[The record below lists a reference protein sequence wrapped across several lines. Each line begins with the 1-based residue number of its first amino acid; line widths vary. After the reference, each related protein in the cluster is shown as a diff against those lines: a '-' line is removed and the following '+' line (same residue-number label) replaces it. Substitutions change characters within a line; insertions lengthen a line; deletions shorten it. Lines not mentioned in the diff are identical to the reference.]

1 MRLKVILHRQNLHLR
16 RSNPHDNTNTNSWPV
31 ATWVWAIGPAS
42 KKRRGGPRRTG
53 YACTAHSPHPPRSSL
68 FPLSFLPSLKPPNY
82 GTPEPQ
88 TTSLKW
94 MFGDIFLYPTL
105 MAYTGCALDFL
116 VTKRVFWGA
125 GLYKSRNLPKKTLN
139 KISTKS
145 TAQPTC
151 PGAPV
156 PYFITRKSLGQPLL
170 PKRYHCKNI

>member
-1 MRLKVILHRQNLHLR
+1 MRALLRILEA
-16 RSNPHDNTNTNSWPV
+16 PY
-31 ATWVWAIGPAS
+31 I
-42 KKRRGGPRRTG
+42 
-53 YACTAHSPHPPRSSL
+53 
-68 FPLSFLPSLKPPNY
+68 
-82 GTPEPQ
+82 
-88 TTSLKW
+88 
-94 MFGDIFLYPTL
+94 YPTL

-116 VTKRVFWGA
+116 VTKRVFGGA

-170 PKRYHCKNI
+170 PKRYHCKNIQDINIYICMNS

>member
-1 MRLKVILHRQNLHLR
+1 MVINMSMPFKTCYLASISSFLMIQTSNAIESSHLR
-16 RSNPHDNTNTNSWPV
+16 SCMCIHIN
-31 ATWVWAIGPAS
+31 I
-42 KKRRGGPRRTG
+42 
-53 YACTAHSPHPPRSSL
+53 YI
-68 FPLSFLPSLKPPNY
+68 Y
-82 GTPEPQ
+82 
-88 TTSLKW
+88 
-94 MFGDIFLYPTL
+94 IIYPTL

-116 VTKRVFWGA
+116 VTKRVFGGA

-170 PKRYHCKNI
+170 PKRYHCKNILDIYMHEFMKNISIF